1 MHSCSA
7 FNLFLLKQVY
17 FHPRIRESGLR
28 LNCRESQMSEPFE
41 KRITEE
47 ENEDDKAV
55 AS

>member
-1 MHSCSA
+1 M
-7 FNLFLLKQVY
+7 Q
-17 FHPRIRESGLR
+17 PRIRESGLR

-41 KRITEE
+41 GRVTEE